1 MKKRF
6 AEILVLVGCAA
17 LFSLGAA
24 GLHADPEEDEFDLAP
39 PPGIQG
45 QQSGND
51 SQKQDGG
58 EEELPPA
65 PELETPD
72 DEPGQK
78 PDLEEKKTPD
88 EGVDETPNDELEKT
102 PGDLNG
108 EDEDFLLIPEDV
120 SEMDETETTET
131 AEKVEK
137 AEKAGESENA
147 EKSEKSGKSSV
158 LEKPSE
164 DEKDEL
170 ENKPATAEEMA
181 ELKEKIQ
188 KILNIYQF
196 ISLSTAENS
205 PNDIIFFIM
214 PYGCDAEIFLG
225 PREANTRINA
235 IGALCWN
242 VPMKNNVAF
251 TGSTEKLM
259 PGLGY
264 GIQQYS
270 GQLLAAMAVAR
281 VPIDY
286 RFPAGWSKVAGAD
299 AKNDPEK
306 SKKNVESNVP
316 EVPKGKKNFEIRNLV
331 EFEQKNCRWGSD
343 LSMTL
348 IGLSYYLEPD
358 AEWEAND
365 GEKWTLER
373 IVKNELDREM
383 KLDESSAVNQLFGL
397 LFAIRCRKM
406 QLGEESLTGEYKR
419 AEVFMERY
427 KKFIL
432 SLQNDIGVWH
442 PKYFAMK
449 GVTPNHATEMLEAS
463 GHILRWL
470 VTMTPKKELK
480 DGRIFKAVKIV
491 TELLEYQLTYWDPG
505 NASGKEIEGIM
516 AALHAL
522 TIYEKRAW

>member
-6 AEILVLVGCAA
+6 AEILVLIGCAA

-24 GLHADPEEDEFDLAP
+24 GLLADSDDEFDLDP
-39 PPGIQG
+39 PPGIQTP
-45 QQSGND
+45 QSGND
-51 SQKQDGG
+51 ASKQDAD
-58 EEELPPA
+58 EDEDELPPA

-72 DEPGQK
+72 QEPDQEQKKEPDEMEDGNSED
-78 PDLEEKKTPD
+78 DLENPQ
-88 EGVDETPNDELEKT
+88 N
-102 PGDLNG
+102 DLNEEGG

-120 SEMDETETTET
+120 SEPETGETSVVAETTET
-131 AEKVEK
+131 AET
-137 AEKAGESENA
+137 AEKTEET
-147 EKSEKSGKSSV
+147 GKISV

-164 DEKDEL
+164 AEEKDEK
-170 ENKPATAEEMA
+170 EVKTATAEEMA
-181 ELKEKIQ
+181 ELRGKIQ
-188 KILNIYQF
+188 EILKIYHF
-196 ISLSTAENS
+196 IGLSTVENS

-242 VPMKNNVAF
+242 VPMKNTVAF
-251 TGSTEKLM
+251 TGSTETLM

-286 RFPAGWSKVAGAD
+286 RFPAGWSKLAGDD
-299 AKNDPEK
+299 AKKDQEK
-306 SKKNVESNVP
+306 SKKNSESNVP

-331 EFEQKNCRWGSD
+331 EFEQKNCLWGRD
-343 LSMTL
+343 LSLTL

-419 AEVFMERY
+419 ADVFMGRY

-432 SLQNDIGVWH
+432 DLQNEIGVWH
-442 PKYFAMK
+442 PKFFAMK

-470 VTMTPKKELK
+470 VTEVPKKELK
-480 DGRIFKAVKIV
+480 DERIFKAVKIV

>member
-6 AEILVLVGCAA
+6 ADILVWIGCAA
-17 LFSLGAA
+17 FFSLSAA
-24 GLHADPEEDEFDLAP
+24 GLYADPDDEFDLAP
-39 PPGIQG
+39 PPGIQSER
-45 QQSGND
+45 SGND
-51 SQKQDGG
+51 SPKQDGD
-58 EEELPPA
+58 EDELPPA

-72 DEPGQK
+72 DEPEQK
-78 PDLEEKKTPD
+78 PEQEENNLPD
-88 EGVDETPNDELEKT
+88 EKENENSDDE
-102 PGDLNG
+102 DLND

-120 SEMDETETTET
+120 SEMDETETPETEENT
-131 AEKVEK
+131 GKTE
-137 AEKAGESENA
+137 ESGNT
-147 EKSEKSGKSSV
+147 GKTSV
-158 LEKPSE
+158 LEKPSEE

-181 ELKEKIQ
+181 ELKGKIQ
-188 KILNIYQF
+188 KILKIYQF

-205 PNDIIFFIM
+205 PNDIIFFVM
-214 PYGCDAEIFLG
+214 PYGCDAEIFHG

-286 RFPAGWSKVAGAD
+286 RFPAGWSKLAGAED
-299 AKNDPEK
+299 KNETEK
-306 SKKNVESNVP
+306 SKKDAESNVP

-331 EFEQKNCRWGSD
+331 EFEQKNCRLGSD

-358 AEWEAND
+358 AEWETND